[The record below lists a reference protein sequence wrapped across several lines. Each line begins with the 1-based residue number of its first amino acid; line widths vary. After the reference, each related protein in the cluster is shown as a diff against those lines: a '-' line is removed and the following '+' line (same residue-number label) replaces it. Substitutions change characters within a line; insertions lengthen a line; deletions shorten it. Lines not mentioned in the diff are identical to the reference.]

1 MELFKI
7 LGIGLITC
15 IAGLIVRQVKPDV
28 ASIIMIAGGVVI
40 LLMVVDYVA
49 QIFDV
54 FKVVMDKTGLSSS
67 LFSIVLKI
75 VGVGYLTEFAA
86 NICADTGSNSLAEK
100 ILFAGK
106 IIILFMSLPIVTNI
120 VEIVVGLLL
129 KKFL

>member
-7 LGIGLITC
+7 VGIGLITC
-15 IAGLIVRQVKPDV
+15 IACLIVRQVKPDV
-28 ASIIMIAGGVVI
+28 ASIIMMAGGVVI

-54 FKVVMDKTGLSSS
+54 FKVIIDKTGLTSN

-86 NICADTGSNSLAEK
+86 NICSDTGCNSLADK
-100 ILFAGK
+100 ILLAGK
-106 IIILFMSLPIVTNI
+106 ILILVMSLLIVTNI
-120 VEIVVGLLL
+120 VEIVVGLL
-129 KKFL
+129 

>member
-7 LGIGLITC
+7 VGIGLITC
-15 IAGLIVRQVKPDV
+15 IACLIVRQVKPDV

-54 FKVVMDKTGLSSS
+54 FKVVIDKTGLTSN

-86 NICADTGSNSLAEK
+86 NICSDTGCNSLADK
-100 ILFAGK
+100 ILLAGK
-106 IIILFMSLPIVTNI
+106 ILILVMSLPIVTNI
-120 VEIVVGLLL
+120 VEIVVGLL
-129 KKFL
+129 

>member
-7 LGIGLITC
+7 VGIGLITC
-15 IAGLIVRQVKPDV
+15 IACLIVRQVKPDV

-54 FKVVMDKTGLSSS
+54 FKVIIDKTGLTSN

-86 NICADTGSNSLAEK
+86 NICSDTGCNSLADK
-100 ILFAGK
+100 ILLAGK
-106 IIILFMSLPIVTNI
+106 ILILVMSLPIVTNI
-120 VEIVVGLLL
+120 VEIVVGLLWRNW
-129 KKFL
+129 